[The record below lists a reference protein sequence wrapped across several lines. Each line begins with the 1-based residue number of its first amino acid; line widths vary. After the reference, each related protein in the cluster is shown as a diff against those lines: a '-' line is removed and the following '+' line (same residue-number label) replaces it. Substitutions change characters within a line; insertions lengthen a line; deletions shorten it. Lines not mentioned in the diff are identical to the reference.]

1 MVLYLMDHTDGTFA
15 SDLVIALLDIIVVLH
30 VEDHP
35 VMGIA
40 LLALLKTVTNDRLLR
55 ILFILFIIVVGSFNF
70 K

>member
-1 MVLYLMDHTDGTFA
+1 MDHTDGTFA

>member
-1 MVLYLMDHTDGTFA
+1 MDHTDGTFA

-55 ILFILFIIVVGSFNF
+55 ILFILFIIVLGSFNF